1 MDYAKQQM
9 DLFYTPMTENN
20 SFIKGSDKLK
30 FIRLKTES
38 GFATLQYMMQR
49 DMYNKT
55 SLDAILVPHFFFFFA
70 IFFN

>member
-1 MDYAKQQM
+1 M

-55 SLDAILVPHFFFFFA
+55 SLDAILVPLLFFLLFSSTNNCC
-70 IFFN
+70 IK